1 MKNRRKC
8 SFCALFSPL
17 FVCNNDAKALCLWC
31 KVGCFTHKS
40 SGVCCM
46 IYAASSGK
54 ASFSIGKESILY
66 NSLIISTYKIEKRK
80 RVTIWLLLKF
90 PGLP

>member
-1 MKNRRKC
+1 MVGRTEGTITSWYAIIDEGAELWEVYSNGHEVLRAVFKNNK
-8 SFCALFSPL
+8 FQA
-17 FVCNNDAKALCLWC
+17 
-31 KVGCFTHKS
+31 
-40 SGVCCM
+40 
-46 IYAASSGK
+46 I
-54 ASFSIGKESILY
+54 KEPILY